1 MFERRKLHV
10 WEKEITAGRSC
21 VSIPRGKSLHSSR
34 KGYLLYVDIIRP
46 QVFNYRMG
54 WEMMFGKKSALSK
67 IIKVLIYGAVNFGAV
82 LGLMHLTSFNSQSE
96 LQGQLPQI
104 LIIIV
109 VIGVVNYI
117 MMKQKF

>member
-1 MFERRKLHV
+1 M
-10 WEKEITAGRSC
+10 T
-21 VSIPRGKSLHSSR
+21 IPRRKSLHPLR
-34 KGYLLYVDIIRP
+34 KGYLLYVDIKRP
-46 QVFNYRMG
+46 QVLNYRMG

-82 LGLMHLTSFNSQSE
+82 LGLMHLTSFNSQSG
-96 LQGQLPQI
+96 LPGQLPQI

-109 VIGVVNYI
+109 VTGVVNYI